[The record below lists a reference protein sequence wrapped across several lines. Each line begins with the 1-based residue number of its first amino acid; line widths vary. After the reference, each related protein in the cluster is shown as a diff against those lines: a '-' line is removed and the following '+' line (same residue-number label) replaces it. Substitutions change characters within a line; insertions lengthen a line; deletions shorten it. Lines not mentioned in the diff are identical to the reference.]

1 MFFYSGDAVAAAA
14 VVVYMFKISDCLLC
28 FVLLNVKL
36 LYDRY
41 EF

>member
-1 MFFYSGDAVAAAA
+1 MFFYSGDAVVVIV
-14 VVVYMFKISDCLLC
+14 VVVYMFKISDCRLC
-28 FVLLNVKL
+28 FVLLNVKM